1 MNFFLVGDLND
12 NKVIFGSGNT
22 ERTALAAGK
31 WNATQRDA
39 GKLRIVREDKLP
51 KNAVWYDT
59 L

>member
-1 MNFFLVGDLND
+1 MNYFLVGDLNN
-12 NKVIFGSGNT
+12 NKVIFGQGNT

-39 GKLRIVREDKLP
+39 EKLRITREDKLP
-51 KNAVWYDT
+51 KNAVWYHK